1 MKQRTAATK
10 VRNLPSFSQAPP
22 STRLTTVPLLTRH
35 YAEEP
40 RYERDRSAS
49 PRPTKRDDDYPKRDD
64 TYRGGRDR
72 SASPNGRV
80 DSR

>member
-1 MKQRTAATK
+1 MEECAD
-10 VRNLPSFSQAPP
+10 
-22 STRLTTVPLLTRH
+22 
-35 YAEEP
+35 EP

-49 PRPTKRDDDYPKRDD
+49 PRPMKRDDDYAKRDD
-64 TYRGGRDR
+64 NYRGGRDR